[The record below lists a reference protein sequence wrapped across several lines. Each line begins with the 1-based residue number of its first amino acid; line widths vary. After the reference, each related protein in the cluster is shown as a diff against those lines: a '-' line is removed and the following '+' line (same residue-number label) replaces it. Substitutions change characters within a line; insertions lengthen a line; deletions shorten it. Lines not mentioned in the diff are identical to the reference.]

1 MKEITLTNYES
12 VEEFIEVVDSVHF
25 WDSIDADDYR
35 EALAKVG
42 LDYDSYND
50 PEEMWNDFMKAI
62 EEQEEQELE
71 GIKMKV
77 KKWVRTTSKLL
88 LFIGVCV
95 VFGLAGNCDLYPTFP
110 MKKVLIYTL
119 ISIVLFSPYFF
130 IFIHDIEDDSKK

>member
-1 MKEITLTNYES
+1 
-12 VEEFIEVVDSVHF
+12 
-25 WDSIDADDYR
+25 
-35 EALAKVG
+35 
-42 LDYDSYND
+42 
-50 PEEMWNDFMKAI
+50 
-62 EEQEEQELE
+62 
-71 GIKMKV
+71 MKV

-130 IFIHDIEDDSKK
+130 IFVHDIEDDSKKWVIKNTNGAGFASGYAILKATRDFVKPLTKLVISIVVESTASTTTMIQTTLFTWLLKRLYERSVKIWSYQNF